1 MHSLS
6 ISDVDLREV
15 EDDTNENETSFE
27 KKGETDVAANLSFF
41 KLSDYA
47 GSILLFTHF
56 AFFLFFGWLFYR
68 YHQYMNGS
76 LTFTRPYT
84 FSFAGVAILYLARGA
99 FLLRNWKRYGTKYTV
114 QLGTKWKRRKEPKRS
129 SIRGLDLCTNVWLFR
144 KKFSMRG
151 KYFLWKLYTFE
162 IIQLVNQI
170 VNFYSVYLCTAPIE
184 ITSGLGFLVCAAS
197 LNSIYLTQNP

>member
-41 KLSDYA
+41 KIVGFA

-56 AFFLFFGWLFYR
+56 AFFLLFGWLFYR

-84 FSFAGVAILYLARGA
+84 FFVSGVAILYLARGA

-114 QLGTKWKRRKEPKRS
+114 QLG
-129 SIRGLDLCTNVWLFR
+129 
-144 KKFSMRG
+144 KKM
-151 KYFLWKLYTFE
+151 E
-162 IIQLVNQI
+162 
-170 VNFYSVYLCTAPIE
+170 
-184 ITSGLGFLVCAAS
+184 AA
-197 LNSIYLTQNP
+197 